1 MNYHEL
7 LRIYK
12 LPENTFAYT
21 KEGVISPDQDREV
34 RSGQQ
39 LQNSLGLNADMFND
53 ILENDNDS
61 FSGLE
66 GWVEE
71 EDQNYQDI

>member
-7 LRIYK
+7 IRIYN
-12 LPENTFAYT
+12 LPENTFAYS
-21 KEGVISPDQDREV
+21 KEGVISTDQGREV
-34 RSGQQ
+34 ISEQQ

-71 EDQNYQDI
+71 EDQNY

>member
-7 LRIYK
+7 LKIYN
-12 LPENTFAYT
+12 LPENTFSYT
-21 KEGVISPDQDREV
+21 KEKVVSPDQDREV
-34 RSGQQ
+34 RSEQQ

-71 EDQNYQDI
+71 EDQNY